1 MPGYDRTGPIGDGAM
16 SGRGQGLCGLDQRDQ
31 APAGSS
37 RIAGKGRG
45 GGFGFRGG
53 MRARGGRQAGMRD
66 LGQRMDTTG
75 ENLESQVDELRKSL
89 TAIEQ
94 RLARVNQKD
103 G

>member
-16 SGRGQGLCGLDQRDQ
+16 SGRGRGLCRSDQRDQ

-37 RIAGKGRG
+37 RIVGKGRG
-45 GGFGFRGG
+45 GGFGLRGG
-53 MRARGGRQAGMRD
+53 MRGRVDRQAGLRD
-66 LGQRMDTTG
+66 LGQRMDVAG